1 MTSRKLQPDR
11 IPDCPVCDEDIFVD
25 SYLGAEDDYICRDC
39 GEKFSAVFTVMDIR
53 SGNSNDDCYH
63 TTLNCRQIR
72 NVSTL
77 RLGMQYRRYV
87 SDDDLCGSCGVGD
100 GSESGDETVLITGSG
115 SRVYHTDQ
123 CRFNSDSE
131 MTKETRAVSLS
142 QLDES
147 YRECSFCQSIS
158 KTETGTGTGTG
169 TDTTA
174 ETTADDNIDDDDRFP
189 ETSVLSRQDNHSVTF
204 WMATKD
210 ADVFHIEHCSGLKK
224 ADNPIPLTYS
234 DLPSTSR
241 ICLRCES
248 QIKHGHISIDSLSES
263 ESETDSGDGDT
274 DTDRKHVDQHLNTPR
289 DIEDVPEKDP
299 DQVWESLTTQRRSK
313 KSYHTQRSC
322 HQLRK
327 ANRIRA
333 VALELLPDGM
343 EECQFCAGTVETHE
357 GDEISTLAWDLR
369 QADSFK
375 EAMSTD
381 D

>member
-1 MTSRKLQPDR
+1 
-11 IPDCPVCDEDIFVD
+11 
-25 SYLGAEDDYICRDC
+25 
-39 GEKFSAVFTVMDIR
+39 
-53 SGNSNDDCYH
+53 
-63 TTLNCRQIR
+63 
-72 NVSTL
+72 
-77 RLGMQYRRYV
+77 
-87 SDDDLCGSCGVGD
+87 
-100 GSESGDETVLITGSG
+100 
-115 SRVYHTDQ
+115 
-123 CRFNSDSE
+123 
-131 MTKETRAVSLS
+131 
-142 QLDES
+142 
-147 YRECSFCQSIS
+147 
-158 KTETGTGTGTG
+158 
-169 TDTTA
+169 
-174 ETTADDNIDDDDRFP
+174 
-189 ETSVLSRQDNHSVTF
+189 
-204 WMATKD
+204 MATKD

-263 ESETDSGDGDT
+263 ESESETDSGEGDTDTDT

>member
-131 MTKETRAVSLS
+131 MTKETRAVSL
-142 QLDES
+142 
-147 YRECSFCQSIS
+147 
-158 KTETGTGTGTG
+158 
-169 TDTTA
+169 
-174 ETTADDNIDDDDRFP
+174 
-189 ETSVLSRQDNHSVTF
+189 
-204 WMATKD
+204 
-210 ADVFHIEHCSGLKK
+210 
-224 ADNPIPLTYS
+224 
-234 DLPSTSR
+234 
-241 ICLRCES
+241 
-248 QIKHGHISIDSLSES
+248 
-263 ESETDSGDGDT
+263 
-274 DTDRKHVDQHLNTPR
+274 
-289 DIEDVPEKDP
+289 
-299 DQVWESLTTQRRSK
+299 
-313 KSYHTQRSC
+313 
-322 HQLRK
+322 
-327 ANRIRA
+327 
-333 VALELLPDGM
+333 
-343 EECQFCAGTVETHE
+343 
-357 GDEISTLAWDLR
+357 
-369 QADSFK
+369 
-375 EAMSTD
+375 
-381 D
+381 